1 MPWSFFSMATISE
14 CLAPFIFFSSDF
26 QCEMGLP
33 YFFSM
38 EGNYDAGPVTFF
50 SATQLSLSRSPH
62 HW

>member
-1 MPWSFFSMATISE
+1 MATISE

-38 EGNYDAGPVTFF
+38 EGKYDAGPVTFF
-50 SATQLSLSRSPH
+50 SATHLSFSRSPH